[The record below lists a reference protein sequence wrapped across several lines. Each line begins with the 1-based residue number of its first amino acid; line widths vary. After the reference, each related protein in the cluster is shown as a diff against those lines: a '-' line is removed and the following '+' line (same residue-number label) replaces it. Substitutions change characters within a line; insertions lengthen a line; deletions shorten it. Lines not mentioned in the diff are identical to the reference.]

1 MHSLI
6 TVFACMH
13 FTNNSTW
20 TNFST
25 TWNYA
30 YPNLENTCNK
40 FFEIFK
46 SWHSSSLEVPCGK
59 QFLRVLI
66 FPIFAVFPAICKN
79 KFPQI
84 KIIAHTFPVKI
95 NSRVNILQLKFTTQ
109 KYSTTKS
116 CLFNHNL
123 SLSFR
128 NNEILVYYLKMC
140 ISIARIVLNKYENII
155 NAGYC
160 VLSKNSKN

>member
-1 MHSLI
+1 
-6 TVFACMH
+6 MH

-20 TNFST
+20 ANFST

-46 SWHSSSLEVPCGK
+46 SRHSSSLEAPCGK
-59 QFLRVLI
+59 KFLRVRI
-66 FPIFAVFPAICKN
+66 FASFAVFPAIHNN

-95 NSRVNILQLKFTTQ
+95 NPRVNILQLKFATQ

-123 SLSFR
+123 
-128 NNEILVYYLKMC
+128 
-140 ISIARIVLNKYENII
+140 IAPFDSETTKYCFFAWKYEFLLHVLNKNENII
-155 NAGYC
+155 NAGYW
-160 VLSKNSKN
+160 VLSENRKN